1 MTAMK
6 PKNLILQIHR
16 SIRTLEPLWRT
27 LEAEAPAAAYYQ
39 SYAWNRFLY
48 DYYRTSLYHL
58 RKFTRVEYAVVFET
72 EGGGRTPL
80 VIAPLMVSLASRK
93 VRIDSGKVAGRLD
106 FVAAP
111 GRDTREATAWLLDR
125 LAERYAGYRFELFD
139 IPMQSPLAQA
149 LLRREGTTLL
159 ERESYCIPL
168 SAFDSYDAYF
178 ASLGKQARQNVRTAR
193 NRLATDSLA
202 YTFRCY
208 GGPEEP
214 LTPALLRRVWNLYLD
229 RSLHWKHKEPTR
241 WKRFTNALRVWVKTL
256 NSVPVN
262 SLRRLEESRLMVLE
276 IDGRPAAFL
285 VMYLHKGH
293 AMIPKLAIDP
303 AFSRYS
309 PGILLVMRAVEWSM
323 AHGVGAFDLSR
334 GGEPYKRTVGG
345 VNGPIGRFSFTAG
358 R

>member
-1 MTAMK
+1 MTPMK
-6 PKNLILQIHR
+6 QDRYTLQIHS
-16 SIRTLEPLWRT
+16 SIRTLEPLWRAM
-27 LEAEAPAAAYYQ
+27 EAEAPASAYYQ
-39 SYAWNRFLY
+39 GYTWNRFLH

-58 RKFTRVEYAVVFET
+58 RKFTRVEYAVVLKT
-72 EGGGRTPL
+72 EGGGSPL
-80 VIAPLMVSLASRK
+80 VIAPLMISLASRK

-106 FVAAP
+106 FLTAP
-111 GRDTREATAWLLDR
+111 DRNVGESVAWLLDR
-125 LAERYAGYRFELFD
+125 LTERYAGYRFEFFD
-139 IPMQSPLAQA
+139 IPMESPLAQT

-168 SAFDSYDAYF
+168 SAFDSYESYF

-202 YTFRCY
+202 CTFRCY
-208 GGPEEP
+208 GDGEEP
-214 LTPALLRRVWNLYLD
+214 LTPRLLRRVWSLYLD

-262 SLRRLEESRLMVLE
+262 SLRRLKESRLMVLE

-309 PGILLVMRAVEWSM
+309 PGILLVMQAVEWSM